1 VIAERLVAQLL
12 CGPPAATP
20 EEVVRHLLAVQA
32 QDPRG
37 ARLSIRSRSAG
48 LSAADVDAA
57 LERRSLVVS
66 WLNRGTLHLV
76 AAEDYWWLHPLTTPQ
91 MATGNRRRLQQEG
104 VSPQQ
109 AARGVEVIDEAVL
122 AHGPQTRAQL
132 RARLAA
138 AGVPTDGQAL
148 VHLLAAATIAGGI
161 VRGPMRGA
169 DQAFVAVSEW
179 LGPAPPPLG
188 TAAALGRLAARYL
201 AGHGPAGPVDL
212 AKWAGVSLGQA
223 RLWLESIDD
232 ELISYPGGL
241 VDVPRTATPQEE
253 KCAPLPPPRL
263 LGAFDPLLLGW
274 ASREAFV
281 GNHHSV
287 VTTNGLFRPF
297 ALVGGRVVATW
308 GLSAG
313 ELTIRLLEPVAASD
327 VDALVDDANAVLR
340 FLSVPPT
347 TAVSVVGG

>member
-1 VIAERLVAQLL
+1 MIAQRLAAQLL

-20 EEVVRHLLAVQA
+20 EEVIRHLLAVQA

-37 ARLSIRSRSAG
+37 ARLSIRSRSRG
-48 LSAADVDAA
+48 VVAADVDAA

-76 AAEDYWWLHPLTTPQ
+76 AAEDYWWLHPLTTPH

-104 VSPQQ
+104 VSPEV
-109 AARGVEVIDEAVL
+109 AARGVEIITEAVVI
-122 AHGPQTRAQL
+122 HGPQTRAQL

-148 VHLLAAATIAGGI
+148 VHLLAAATIAGRI
-161 VRGPMRGA
+161 VRGPMRGPE
-169 DQAFVAVSEW
+169 QAFVSVPDW
-179 LGPAPPPLG
+179 LGSPPPPLERTG
-188 TAAALGRLAARYL
+188 ALGRLAARYL
-201 AGHGPAGPVDL
+201 AGHGPAAAGDL
-212 AKWAGVSLGQA
+212 AKWAGITLGHA
-223 RLWLESIDD
+223 RLGLEHVADG
-232 ELISYPGGL
+232 LISYPGGL
-241 VDVPRTATPQEE
+241 VDLPRAGADEA
-253 KCAPLPPPRL
+253 KYAALPPPLL

-281 GNHHSV
+281 GKHHSV

-308 GLSAG
+308 GLGAAG
-313 ELTIRLLEPVAASD
+313 LTIRLLEPVAASD
-327 VDALVDDANAVLR
+327 LDALLHDAAAVLR
-340 FLSVPPT
+340 FLDLPAA
-347 TAVSVVGG
+347 TAVSVARE